1 MSPPVSHGPRS
12 GRSSVGQSSYGY
24 FGYVRHYGKG
34 TSSLD
39 GPNEACPL
47 PNKTAVAVADA
58 FFQLNICRYGV
69 PAVIH
74 LDQGR
79 EIENHFVQELCLL
92 LGAHKTHTT
101 PYHPASDG
109 VVERLNH
116 TLLMMLTIFAGA
128 HRDDWDDLLP
138 AVMIAIP

>member
-1 MSPPVSHGPRS
+1 MKP
-12 GRSSVGQSSYGY
+12 
-24 FGYVRHYGKG
+24 
-34 TSSLD
+34 
-39 GPNEACPL
+39 ACPL
-47 PNKTAVAVADA
+47 PNKTAVAVADEL
-58 FFQLNICRYGV
+58 FQLNICRFGV

-74 LDQGR
+74 SDQGR

-116 TLLMMLTIFAGA
+116 TLLMMLTMFAGE